1 MPPVLLSGHHK
12 NIEAWRRQESIRRT
26 LTMRPDLLENASLT
40 KKEQE
45 FLKAL
50 REEIHEESA
59 CAQEYSVIE

>member
-1 MPPVLLSGHHK
+1 
-12 NIEAWRRQESIRRT
+12 
-26 LTMRPDLLENASLT
+26 MRPDLLENASLT

-59 CAQEYSVIE
+59 CAQEYSMIE